1 MTVSVISVEG
11 LLNSVI
17 HAGSSMLTKYWGTV
31 ILGKT
36 FGDIRLARVNDI
48 LVNRP
53 DGKSGYRGTFLAE
66 LQEVTSSNLVTPTI
80 NDAGQRFCHL
90 ACFLVYRRP
99 AIGRSVSC
107 MSNRPSRYRV

>member
-1 MTVSVISVEG
+1 MTVSVVSVEG

-48 LVNRP
+48 SVNRL
-53 DGKSGYRGTFLAE
+53 DGKNGYRGAFLAK
-66 LQEVTSSNLVTPTI
+66 LQKDDFSVFSIGKNCLP
-80 NDAGQRFCHL
+80 
-90 ACFLVYRRP
+90 CFFK
-99 AIGRSVSC
+99 VSGK
-107 MSNRPSRYRV
+107 RVCFY

>member
-1 MTVSVISVEG
+1 MTVSVVSVEG

-48 LVNRP
+48 SVNRL
-53 DGKSGYRGTFLAE
+53 DGE
-66 LQEVTSSNLVTPTI
+66 
-80 NDAGQRFCHL
+80 
-90 ACFLVYRRP
+90 
-99 AIGRSVSC
+99 
-107 MSNRPSRYRV
+107 